1 MPTSDP
7 VGTAL
12 WSIGA
17 GATTGAAAMTAGV
30 LVVRLLQA
38 RDPAPSVD
46 VSALILTT
54 SVFVG
59 LVAAVA
65 TGWLRTRV
73 VPDPWRRGVTAA
85 VAVFGA
91 ALVGVVATAADT
103 IAGWQG
109 LAAYLTLLFAAAVF
123 THRQAARAAQR

>member
-1 MPTSDP
+1 VPTSDP

-17 GATTGAAAMTAGV
+17 GATTGATVMTVGV
-30 LVVRLLQA
+30 LVVRLLQV
-38 RDPAPSVD
+38 RDPALSVD
-46 VSALILTT
+46 VSAQVLTT

-65 TGWLRTRV
+65 TAGLRTRA

-91 ALVGVVATAADT
+91 ALVAVVATAADT

-109 LAAYLTLLFAAAVF
+109 LAAYLVLLFAAAVF